1 VVKISWTNQ
10 AIEDLDAICQ
20 FIARDAPPYARI
32 FVQRIFTIVERLASF
47 PRSGRVVPE
56 LKQQDIRE
64 IIYGDYRII
73 YRLLEDEVEIL
84 TILHSAKLLRP
95 FKILK

>member
-1 VVKISWTNQ
+1 MVKVSWTDQ
-10 AIEDLDAICQ
+10 AIEDIDAICQ

-32 FVQRIFTIVERLASF
+32 FAQRVFTIVKRLGSF

-56 LKQQDIRE
+56 LKREDIRE
-64 IIYGDYRII
+64 VIYRDYRII

-84 TILHSAKLLRP
+84 TVHHGARLFDSIG
-95 FKILK
+95 FLK